1 MPHSRAKASSSG
13 EYTEPRMP
21 DLHRA
26 QRVEQ
31 TFLDGPAE
39 WRAVG
44 VGVVAEVAVVGI
56 GMRIEMHHAQRP
68 LATQGAK
75 DRQGHQVVATDRQRQ
90 GTGGM
95 DLAIEAFDAA
105 QRIEQ
110 VDGINRRITEVADPH
125 QVVGRNAADVMHLAH
140 QAGQVTHLAR
150 AMAGTG
156 AVGGAAVP
164 GHADQAD
171 LQRRRVGE
179 RRQAHE
185 GRDTG
190 EAWNLGGVEG
200 LRMVV
205 RHGASPCG
213 GKKAPGAARR
223 SGFIPAGLAGW
234 RQDG

>member
-1 MPHSRAKASSSG
+1 MVAPTSAVAPPTSNGGETSTTSAPTVQPAQAADQLLGLEAGHAADLRGAGARREGRVEHVDVETHIGRPVAHHPPRFGQGRLDAQFDELFHVDHADAALAGESVVVRRIHRAANA
-13 EYTEPRMP
+13 

-110 VDGINRRITEVADPH
+110 VDGIHRRITEVADPH
-125 QVVGRNAADVMHLAH
+125 Q
-140 QAGQVTHLAR
+140 
-150 AMAGTG
+150 
-156 AVGGAAVP
+156 
-164 GHADQAD
+164 
-171 LQRRRVGE
+171 
-179 RRQAHE
+179 
-185 GRDTG
+185 
-190 EAWNLGGVEG
+190 
-200 LRMVV
+200 
-205 RHGASPCG
+205 S
-213 GKKAPGAARR
+213 
-223 SGFIPAGLAGW
+223 
-234 RQDG
+234 